1 MYQVIIIEDDPMVAA
16 INRQYVENTAGFA
29 VKSVFQNGA
38 QALEYLKDNDV
49 SLIILDYYTPMMSGM
64 AFVDMLHG
72 MGKAPAIIMV
82 TSASDVQIVRSMFSR
97 GVVDYLV
104 KPFEYDR
111 FKAALERFK
120 YTVARWEEVDTS
132 LEQADIDHMITAEG
146 AGESKRMMQTLSKG
160 LNESTM
166 ALIRQFLSGNSTKF
180 FTSEEIASHVHLSR
194 ITVRRYVNYML
205 ETNQVLSTIDYQTG
219 GRPSIK
225 YKIV

>member
-16 INRQYVENTAGFA
+16 INRQYVENTPEFA

-38 QALEYLKDNDV
+38 QALEYLKDHDV

-82 TSASDVQIVRSMFSR
+82 TSASDVQIVKSMFSR
-97 GVVDYLV
+97 GVIDYLV

-111 FKAALERFK
+111 FKTALERFK
-120 YTVARWEEVDTS
+120 QTMSRWEDARTS
-132 LEQADIDHMITAEG
+132 LKQEEIDNMMTPEG
-146 AGESKRMMQTLSKG
+146 AGEAKRVIQTLSKG
-160 LNESTM
+160 LNENTM
-166 ALIRQFLSGNSTKF
+166 TIIQTFLNGNSSKF
-180 FTSEEIASHVHLSR
+180 FTSEEIASHVNLSR
-194 ITVRRYVNYML
+194 ITVRRYMNYML
-205 ETNQVLSTIDYQTG
+205 ETNQVVSTIDYQTG

-225 YKIV
+225 YKVV

>member
-16 INRQYVENTAGFA
+16 INRQYIEDTPGFS
-29 VKSVFQNGA
+29 VKSIFQNGA

-72 MGKAPAIIMV
+72 MGKAPAVIMV
-82 TSASDVQIVRSMFSR
+82 TSASDVQIIKSMFSR

-104 KPFEYDR
+104 KPFEYER

-120 YTVARWEEVDTS
+120 YTVARWEEVAAS
-132 LEQADIDHMITAEG
+132 LKQEDIDSVMASEG
-146 AGESKRMMQTLSKG
+146 AGESKRVMQTLSKG
-160 LNESTM
+160 LNEHTM
-166 ALIRQFLSGNSTKF
+166 AMIRQFLNGNSTHF
-180 FTSEEIASHVHLSR
+180 FTSEEIAGRVNLSR
-194 ITVRRYVNYML
+194 ITVRRYMNYML
-205 ETNQVLSTIDYQTG
+205 ETNQVISTIDYQTG

-225 YKIV
+225 YKII